1 MADQTATDAA
11 DWMQQRKE
19 QLDRNRAE
27 GRGEVPDDEELD
39 DNDEEAV
46 EQPIPEDVDEEI
58 EAMFGADNEGEDE
71 EDKKQ
76 KHLNRCH
83 TEEDVEAWATTR
95 RRPNRRS
102 SRRSPTASAK
112 SSSIFCHITAP
123 RSGAASARR
132 ADRTS

>member
-83 TEEDVEAWATTR
+83 TED
-95 RRPNRRS
+95 
-102 SRRSPTASAK
+102 
-112 SSSIFCHITAP
+112 AP
-123 RSGAASARR
+123 YR
-132 ADRTS
+132 